1 MAKKE
6 KEETVLNE
14 IVEEVAKE
22 TKNETPTK
30 TIEVPE
36 KIDEQELARL
46 QSSVRTIEQLT
57 GEVGTIEVRKHALL
71 KAMESVQSRV
81 ESLRVE
87 LKQKYG
93 TDNINVQTGVIT
105 YPSENPPVN
114 IQGNVQAD
122 KKD

>member
-93 TDNINVQTGVIT
+93 TDNIQVQTGVIT